1 MKQARGWVLE
11 QVSPGVLTW
20 STPAGRRYI
29 VTPAQLISQ
38 TRPTSAAAER
48 RVLLIVTAR
57 KRSVLVARKGR
68 MWLVPRTPPAP
79 GETGKGGAA
88 SNAAAAVLGTTA
100 CAAAV
105 SQCPQHSRH

>member
-57 KRSVLVARKGR
+57 KRSVRGARNGCGWCHKRRPHWDRQGR
-68 MWLVPRTPPAP
+68 GR
-79 GETGKGGAA
+79 AA
-88 SNAAAAVLGTTA
+88 SNAAAAVLGATA
-100 CAAAV
+100 CV
-105 SQCPQHSRH
+105 PPP